1 MKIVLLAIYINN
13 CQITD
18 GILKV
23 DTIQDE
29 PSDQVFINEDL
40 LNSIFNGPESDL
52 DEGISEI
59 EQSSEIDE
67 IIKELEASND
77 NSAVIRLD
85 TEQDDP
91 IIDQNIVLQLDAE
104 NERDVDS
111 LLPVLQS
118 ASQAGSGPIVVIN
131 IRFLHLLKL

>member
-1 MKIVLLAIYINN
+1 MVLCTFLNYEQREHFKYYIHVLAFEMCPKIE
-13 CQITD
+13 
-18 GILKV
+18 
-23 DTIQDE
+23 TIFLQ
-29 PSDQVFINEDL
+29 Q
-40 LNSIFNGPESDL
+40 NSIFNGPESDL